1 MKRIVLM
8 GMVAVGLLCAG
19 PVAALDYN
27 GPRIQIKELRYDLC
41 KVAQGTQV
49 SQIFEVK
56 NTGSEQLII
65 EKVQTS

>member
-1 MKRIVLM
+1 MKRTVLM
-8 GMVAVGLLCAG
+8 GMVMVGLLCAG
-19 PVAALDYN
+19 PLEALDYN
-27 GPRIQIKELRYDLC
+27 GPRIEIKELRYDLG
-41 KVAQGTQV
+41 KVAQGTQA